1 MEKPSLL
8 IVEDEAVIAHEMKQ
22 SLEMMGYNV
31 CGVASSIKEA
41 LPQISM
47 IQPALALLDIQ
58 LNGDTDGIE
67 IAKQIYSMHNIPSI
81 FVTAFTDPET
91 IDRAKQS
98 GAFGFI
104 SKPIDYRRLSTTID
118 FVLYKHEMVN
128 QIKKSEERYLAIVN
142 SIDIVIIRSTLEGE
156 ITYAN
161 HAFHRF
167 SKSLAQKL
175 SPRKVH
181 NIISE
186 AGQIISQSIASA
198 GSDENPRSCIQKY
211 NSNSGQN
218 IWIQWTKHGIKS
230 IQNQL
235 IELQW
240 IGKDITHFKDEE
252 HKLLSINELLDK
264 EIRLKTEELKEANKK
279 RRQLAVKLADAEKMA
294 TMGLFTSII
303 AHEINNFL
311 SNVFNKMF
319 LLEKQLNLIENTR
332 RCWDFIDSIKQ
343 QLRKMSNLTQNI
355 LNYVKPTSCHLEW
368 FDLNKMILD
377 SLYNINME
385 SNNQAIEF
393 ETDLNKSIP
402 LIHADSLGL
411 EIVFKNIIQNSI
423 NAIRKTG
430 HISINTNKAPGK
442 EVVIKISDNGTG
454 IKANHVSRLFDPF
467 FSTRHDK
474 GGTGLGLLLSKKI
487 IDEHQGTIHIE
498 SEWKTG
504 TTVTIRLPI
513 EPRN

>member
-1 MEKPSLL
+1 MDKPSLL

-22 SLEMMGYNV
+22 SLEMMGYSV

-41 LPQISM
+41 LPQIST

-104 SKPIDYRRLSTTID
+104 SKPIDYRRLSTTIE

-128 QIKKSEERYLAIVN
+128 RIKKSEERYLGIVS
-142 SIDIVIIRSTLEGE
+142 SIDIVIIRSTLKGE
-156 ITYAN
+156 ITYTN
-161 HAFHRF
+161 HAFQRF
-167 SKSLAQKL
+167 NKSLAQKL
-175 SPRKVH
+175 NKRQVH
-181 NIISE
+181 DIISE
-186 AGQIISQSIASA
+186 AGQIISQSISSS
-198 GSDENPRSCIQKY
+198 GSEKNPQPYIQKY
-211 NSNSGQN
+211 NSKSGQN
-218 IWIQWTKHGIKS
+218 IWIQWTIHGINN
-230 IQNQL
+230 IQNKL
-235 IELQW
+235 SELQW
-240 IGKDITHFKDEE
+240 IGKDITHFKEEE

-264 EIRLKTEELKEANKK
+264 EIRLKTEHLREANEK

-294 TMGLFTSII
+294 TMGLFTSVIS
-303 AHEINNFL
+303 HEINNFL

-319 LLEKQLNLIENTR
+319 LLEKQLNLIENTQ
-332 RCWDFIDSIKQ
+332 RCWDFINSIKQ

-355 LNYVKPTSCHLEW
+355 LSYVKPTSCHLEW
-368 FDLNKMILD
+368 LDLNKMILD
-377 SLYNINME
+377 SLDSINLE
-385 SNNQAIEF
+385 SNNHSIEF
-393 ETDLNKSIP
+393 ETDLNQSIP

-411 EIVFKNIIQNSI
+411 EIVFKNIIQNAI
-423 NAIRKTG
+423 NAINKTG
-430 HISINTNKAPGK
+430 HIAIQTNAPGQD
-442 EVVIKISDNGTG
+442 VIIKIKDNGTG
-454 IKANHVSRLFDPF
+454 IKADHVSKLFDPF

-487 IDEHQGTIHIE
+487 IDEHQGTIQIE

-513 EPRN
+513 TPKN